1 MARVTVE
8 DCLEHD
14 ENRFALCILAAKR
27 TRQLN
32 RGVPAL
38 VESKNRAAVTS
49 LREIAASRVKFSREV
64 RGLVEDHIQEA
75 KALIDAQD
83 G

>member
-8 DCLEHD
+8 DCLAHE

-49 LREIAASRVKFSREV
+49 LREIAASRVRYSRVV
-64 RGLVEDHIQEA
+64 RSLVEDHIQEV
-75 KALIDAQD
+75 KALVDAQD
-83 G
+83 D